1 MSAQEPTQVRPENNP
16 WGEPRWE
23 QPTFGAA
30 PNQPYATPNQ
40 PFGTAP
46 NQPFGTA
53 PNQPPVMQGELVGIR
68 PFQAA
73 PPSDLER
80 VLAAIRTWVWPVFL
94 VAALITGNWGSM
106 FVTTLVVAI
115 VTGAALKR
123 IRRTRYSSYVH

>member
-23 QPTFGAA
+23 QPTFG
-30 PNQPYATPNQ
+30 
-40 PFGTAP
+40 TAP
-46 NQPFGTA
+46 NQPFGAA

-68 PFQAA
+68 QFQAA

>member
-16 WGEPRWE
+16 GGEPRWE

-30 PNQPYATPNQ
+30 PNQPYAT
-40 PFGTAP
+40 P

>member
-1 MSAQEPTQVRPENNP
+1 MSAQEPPQVRPENNP

-30 PNQPYATPNQ
+30 PNQPYAT
-40 PFGTAP
+40 P

>member
-30 PNQPYATPNQ
+30 PNQPYAT
-40 PFGTAP
+40 P